1 MAAGGD
7 SLSPHAGRGPSPPRR
22 GLGEAAAE
30 GEGARPEEAH
40 PEPPPHLR
48 SGCASAPSLHD
59 KVQAGL
65 APRAGRGG
73 RVVIALALFLTLA
86 CLLAGALWRYAA
98 TLPPLDLTQAHL
110 RSTVI
115 LDRKGQL
122 LRPFATADGRWR
134 LPVAAGEVD
143 PRYLAMLK
151 VYEDRRFDTHP
162 GIDPAATLRAAWQW
176 LISRRI
182 VSGGSTLSMQ
192 VARLVEPRSERSI
205 LAKLRQMARAL
216 ELERTLGKA
225 GVLDL
230 YLALAPYGGP
240 VEGVRAAS
248 LAYFGREPAR
258 LSFAESALLVALP
271 QAPEARRP
279 DRFAANA
286 RRARDRVLDI
296 ATERGVLTADEA
308 RAAKAEPVPVARKQF
323 PMLAAHAAEQ
333 AHAADPEARVQH
345 LTLDARLQASLE
357 ALAAERAAVAG
368 PALSAAI
375 LALDNRTGAVL
386 AHVGSAGYLDAARAG
401 AVDATAAVRSPGSA
415 LKPFIYAL
423 AFENGLA
430 HPETLLDDR
439 PARFAASYAPE
450 NFDMGYRGT
459 VTARVAL
466 QQSLN
471 LPAVDLLDAV
481 GAARFVARLRG
492 AGATILLPRDTAPGL
507 PVALGGL
514 GITLSDLAR
523 LYAGLA
529 RGGTVPA
536 LARRLDGPAAAP
548 EPERR
553 IADPVAAW
561 YVADILRGAPPPENA
576 LPGRISFKTG
586 TSYGYRDAWAVGFD
600 ARVTIAVWIG
610 RPDGASVPGLVGR
623 SHAAP
628 ILFDAFARF
637 GGEPEALPRPRDTL
651 VVATAALPPPL
662 RHIRRDAP
670 KTFAAALGV
679 PLKIAYPPDG
689 ARVDLGLSEGA
700 QARLALKALG
710 GQPPLTWMVDG
721 LPVAEAM
728 RRQAEW
734 SPEGAGFARISVMDA
749 AGASDSVVVR
759 LE

>member
-1 MAAGGD
+1 M
-7 SLSPHAGRGPSPPRR
+7 LPSPDLLRR
-22 GLGEAAAE
+22 PPSPAE
-30 GEGARPEEAH
+30 G
-40 PEPPPHLR
+40 
-48 SGCASAPSLHD
+48 
-59 KVQAGL
+59 
-65 APRAGRGG
+65 GG
-73 RVVIALALFLTLA
+73 RRVGTLVALLVLAALALPALTL
-86 CLLAGALWRYAA
+86 WRTAA
-98 TLPPLDLTQAHL
+98 ALPPLDLTAASL

-122 LRPFATADGRWR
+122 LRPFATTDGRWR
-134 LPVAAGEVD
+134 LPVTAGEVD
-143 PRYLAMLK
+143 PRFLAMLK
-151 VYEDRRFDTHP
+151 AYEDHRFDTHP
-162 GIDPAATLRAAWQW
+162 GIDPAATLRAAWQ
-176 LISRRI
+176 LLTAQRI

-192 VARLVEPRSERSI
+192 VARLVEPRAERS
-205 LAKLRQMARAL
+205 LRAKLRQMIRAV
-216 ELERTLGKA
+216 ELERRLGKA

-240 VEGVRAAS
+240 VEGLRAAS

-279 DRFAANA
+279 DRFAATA

-296 ATERGVLTADEA
+296 AAARGLLTPQEA
-308 RAAKAEPVPVARKQF
+308 HAAKAEPVPTARKRF

-333 AHAADPEARVQH
+333 AVAADPDARVQR

-357 ALAAERAAVAG
+357 SLAAERATALG

-375 LALDNRTGAVL
+375 LVVDNRSGHVL
-386 AHVGSAGYLDAARAG
+386 AHVGSAGYLDGTRAG

-450 NFDMGYRGT
+450 NFDLGYRGT

-471 LPAVDLLDAV
+471 LPAVDLLETV

-492 AGATILLPRDTAPGL
+492 AGASILLPRDTAPGL

-514 GITLSDLAR
+514 GITLTDLAR

-529 RGGTVPA
+529 RGGSVPS
-536 LARRLDGPAAAP
+536 LRHRLDGPPSPAAP
-548 EPERR
+548 ERTV
-553 IADPVAAW
+553 ADPVSAW

-576 LPGRISFKTG
+576 PAGRLAFKTG
-586 TSYGYRDAWAVGFD
+586 TSYGYRDAWALGFD
-600 ARVTIAVWIG
+600 ARVTVAVWVG

-623 SHAAP
+623 SAAAP
-628 ILFDAFARF
+628 MLFDAFSRF
-637 GGEPEALPRPRDTL
+637 GGEPEPLPRPREAL
-651 VVATAALPPPL
+651 VAATIALPPPL

-670 KTFAAALGV
+670 KTLAATLGV

-689 ARVDLGLSEGA
+689 ARVDLGLGA
-700 QARLALKALG
+700 GEKARLALKALG
-710 GQPPLTWMVDG
+710 GLPPLTWMVDG
-721 LPVAEAM
+721 LPVAESL
-728 RRQAEW
+728 RRQSDW
-734 SPEGAGFARISVMDA
+734 SPAGAGFARISVMDA

>member
-1 MAAGGD
+1 MGSPSAP
-7 SLSPHAGRGPSPPRR
+7 LSPHAGRGRR
-22 GLGEAAAE
+22 VGTL
-30 GEGARPEEAH
+30 
-40 PEPPPHLR
+40 
-48 SGCASAPSLHD
+48 
-59 KVQAGL
+59 V
-65 APRAGRGG
+65 
-73 RVVIALALFLTLA
+73 ALFVVVALVPTLV
-86 CLLAGALWRYAA
+86 LWRYAA
-98 TLPPLDLTQAHL
+98 TLPPLDLTAASL
-110 RSTVI
+110 RSPVI

-134 LPVAAGEVD
+134 LPVTAGEVD
-143 PRYLAMLK
+143 PRFLAMLK
-151 VYEDRRFDTHP
+151 AYEDRRFDTHP
-162 GIDPAATLRAAWQW
+162 GIDPAAVARAAWQW
-176 LISRRI
+176 LIAQRI

-192 VARLVEPRSERSI
+192 VARLVEPRAERS
-205 LAKLRQMARAL
+205 LSAKLRQMIRAV
-216 ELERTLGKA
+216 ELERSLSKA

-240 VEGVRAAS
+240 VEGLRAAS

-296 ATERGVLTADEA
+296 ATERGVLTEEEA
-308 RAAKAEPVPVARKQF
+308 RAAKAEPVPTQRKPF

-333 AHAADPEARVQH
+333 AVAADPEARVQR
-345 LTLDARLQASLE
+345 LTVDARLQASLE
-357 ALAAERAAVAG
+357 ALAAERAAALG

-375 LALDNRTGAVL
+375 LVIDNRSGHVL

-401 AVDATAAVRSPGSA
+401 AVDATHAVRSPGSA

-471 LPAVDLLDAV
+471 LPAVDLLETV

-492 AGATILLPRDTAPGL
+492 AGAAILLPRDTAPGL

-514 GITLSDLAR
+514 GITLTDLAR
-523 LYAGLA
+523 LHAGLA
-529 RGGTVPA
+529 RGGNVPT
-536 LARRLDGPAAAP
+536 LLRRLDGPPAAA
-548 EPERR
+548 EPERSVT
-553 IADPVAAW
+553 DPVSAW

-576 LPGRISFKTG
+576 PPGRLAYKTG

-600 ARVTIAVWIG
+600 ARVTIAVWVG

-623 SHAAP
+623 SAAAP
-628 ILFDAFARF
+628 MLFDAFSRL
-637 GGEPEALPRPRDTL
+637 GGEPEPLPRPREAL
-651 VVATAALPPPL
+651 VAATIALPPPL

-670 KTFAAALGV
+670 KTLAATLGV

-689 ARVDLGLSEGA
+689 ARVDLGLGA
-700 QARLALKALG
+700 GEKPRLALKALG

-721 LPVAEAM
+721 LPVAESL
-728 RRQAEW
+728 RRQADW
-734 SPEGAGFARISVMDA
+734 SPEGAGFARISVMDSG
-749 AGASDSVVVR
+749 GASDSVVVR

>member
-1 MAAGGD
+1 MGSPSAP
-7 SLSPHAGRGPSPPRR
+7 LSPHAGRGRR
-22 GLGEAAAE
+22 VGTL
-30 GEGARPEEAH
+30 
-40 PEPPPHLR
+40 
-48 SGCASAPSLHD
+48 
-59 KVQAGL
+59 V
-65 APRAGRGG
+65 
-73 RVVIALALFLTLA
+73 ALFVVVALVPTLV
-86 CLLAGALWRYAA
+86 LWRYAA
-98 TLPPLDLTQAHL
+98 TLPPLDLTAASL
-110 RSTVI
+110 RSPVI

-134 LPVAAGEVD
+134 LPVTAGEVD
-143 PRYLAMLK
+143 PRFLAMLK
-151 VYEDRRFDTHP
+151 AYEDRRFDTHP
-162 GIDPAATLRAAWQW
+162 GIDPAAVARAAWQW
-176 LISRRI
+176 LIAQRI

-192 VARLVEPRSERSI
+192 VARLVEPRAERS
-205 LAKLRQMARAL
+205 LSAKLRQMIRAV
-216 ELERTLGKA
+216 ELERSLSKA

-240 VEGVRAAS
+240 VEGLRAAS

-296 ATERGVLTADEA
+296 ATERGVLTEEEA
-308 RAAKAEPVPVARKQF
+308 RAAKAEPVPTQRKPF

-333 AHAADPEARVQH
+333 AVAADPEARVQR
-345 LTLDARLQASLE
+345 LTVDARLQASLE
-357 ALAAERAAVAG
+357 ALAAERAAALG

-375 LALDNRTGAVL
+375 LVIDNRSGHVL

-401 AVDATAAVRSPGSA
+401 AVDATHAVRSPGSA

-471 LPAVDLLDAV
+471 LPAVDLLETV

-492 AGATILLPRDTAPGL
+492 AGAAILLPRDTAPGL

-514 GITLSDLAR
+514 GSTLTDLAR
-523 LYAGLA
+523 LHAGLA
-529 RGGTVPA
+529 RGGNVPT
-536 LARRLDGPAAAP
+536 LLRRLDGPPAAA
-548 EPERR
+548 EPERSVT
-553 IADPVAAW
+553 DPVSAW

-576 LPGRISFKTG
+576 PPGRLAYKTG

-600 ARVTIAVWIG
+600 ARVTIAVWVG

-623 SHAAP
+623 SAAAP
-628 ILFDAFARF
+628 MLFDAVSRL
-637 GGEPEALPRPRDTL
+637 GGEPEPLPRPREAL
-651 VVATAALPPPL
+651 VAATIALPPPL

-670 KTFAAALGV
+670 KTLAATLGV

-689 ARVDLGLSEGA
+689 ARVDLGLGA
-700 QARLALKALG
+700 GEKPRLALKALG

-721 LPVAEAM
+721 LPVAESL
-728 RRQAEW
+728 RRQADW
-734 SPEGAGFARISVMDA
+734 SPEGAGFARISVMDSG
-749 AGASDSVVVR
+749 GASDSVVVR

>member
-1 MAAGGD
+1 MRRDATN
-7 SLSPHAGRGPSPPRR
+7 PPPS
-22 GLGEAAAE
+22 A
-30 GEGARPEEAH
+30 GEGAR
-40 PEPPPHLR
+40 
-48 SGCASAPSLHD
+48 G
-59 KVQAGL
+59 AG
-65 APRAGRGG
+65 GRGEPRSRLAALDAAPPETSLPSPDPLRGPPSPAEGGG
-73 RVVIALALFLTLA
+73 RRVGLLCAFLVIAALALPSL
-86 CLLAGALWRYAA
+86 ALWRYAS
-98 TLPPLDLTQAHL
+98 TLPPLDLTAASL
-110 RSTVI
+110 RSTVV

-134 LPVAAGEVD
+134 LPVTASEVD

-151 VYEDRRFDTHP
+151 AYEDRRFDTHP

-176 LISRRI
+176 LVSQRI

-192 VARLVEPRSERSI
+192 VARLVEPRAERS
-205 LAKLRQMARAL
+205 LPAKLRQMIRAV

-240 VEGVRAAS
+240 VEGLRAAS

-296 ATERGVLTADEA
+296 AAERGVLNTDEA
-308 RAAKAEPVPVARKQF
+308 RAAKAEPVPSSRKPF

-333 AHAADPEARVQH
+333 AVAADPAARVQR

-357 ALAAERAAVAG
+357 TLAAERAAALG

-375 LALDNRTGAVL
+375 LVLDNRSGHVL

-401 AVDATAAVRSPGSA
+401 AVDATNAVRSPGSA

-450 NFDMGYRGT
+450 NFDQGYRGT
-459 VTARVAL
+459 VTARIAL

-471 LPAVDLLDAV
+471 LPAVDLLETV

-514 GITLSDLAR
+514 GITLTDLAR
-523 LYAGLA
+523 LHAGLA
-529 RGGTVPA
+529 RAGSVPTIV
-536 LARRLDGPAAAP
+536 RRLDGPPAP
-548 EPERR
+548 AEPERTVT
-553 IADPVAAW
+553 DPVSAW

-576 LPGRISFKTG
+576 PAGRLAYKTG

-600 ARVTIAVWIG
+600 ARITVAVWVG

-623 SHAAP
+623 TAAAP
-628 ILFDAFARF
+628 MLFDAFSRF
-637 GGEPEALPRPRDTL
+637 GGEPEPLTRPREAL
-651 VVATAALPPPL
+651 VAATIALPPPL

-670 KTFAAALGV
+670 KTLAATLGV

-689 ARVDLGLSEGA
+689 ARVDLGLQGGKAEGEKT
-700 QARLALKALG
+700 RLALKALG

-721 LPVAEAM
+721 LPVAESL
-728 RRQAEW
+728 RRQSDW

-749 AGASDSVVVR
+749 TGTSDSVVVR

>member
-1 MAAGGD
+1 MF
-7 SLSPHAGRGPSPPRR
+7 
-22 GLGEAAAE
+22 
-30 GEGARPEEAH
+30 
-40 PEPPPHLR
+40 
-48 SGCASAPSLHD
+48 C
-59 KVQAGL
+59 L
-65 APRAGRGG
+65 AIVLP
-73 RVVIALALFLTLA
+73 ALAL
-86 CLLAGALWRYAA
+86 WRF
-98 TLPPLDLTQAHL
+98 TENLPLLDLTQAAR

-115 LDRKGQL
+115 LDRDGQL

-134 LPVAAGEVD
+134 LPATAGDVD

-151 VYEDRRFDTHP
+151 AYEDRRFEEHP

-176 LISRRI
+176 LAHRRI

-192 VARLVEPRSERSI
+192 VARLVEPRSERS
-205 LAKLRQMARAL
+205 LVQKLRQMVRAI
-216 ELERTLGKA
+216 ELERRLGKT

-230 YLALAPYGGP
+230 YLQLAPYGGP

-248 LAYFGREPAR
+248 LAYLGREPAR

-279 DRFAANA
+279 DRFPAQA

-296 ATERGVLTADEA
+296 AAERGVIGRAEA
-308 RAAKAEPVPVARKQF
+308 ETAKAEPVPSSRKPF

-333 AHAADPEARVQH
+333 AVAADPEARVQR
-345 LTLDARLQASLE
+345 LTLDKRLQASLE
-357 ALAAERAAVAG
+357 TLAAERATAIG

-375 LALDNRTGAVL
+375 LVVDNRTGAVL

-401 AVDATAAVRSPGSA
+401 AVDATQAVRSPGSA
-415 LKPFIYAL
+415 LKPFVYAL
-423 AFENGLA
+423 AFENGIA

-439 PARFAASYAPE
+439 PVRFAASYAPE
-450 NFDMGYRGT
+450 NFDLGFHGT
-459 VTARVAL
+459 VTARYAL

-471 LPAVDLLDAV
+471 VPAVDLLDAV
-481 GAARFVARLRG
+481 GAARFIARLRG
-492 AGATILLPRDTAPGL
+492 AGAQILLPRDTAPGL

-514 GITLSDLAR
+514 GITLTDLAR

-529 RGGTVPA
+529 RGGAVPD
-536 LARRLDGPAAAP
+536 LVRRVPGSPPPCGEGPGVGVVQPDCEGGQRNHPHLQLLPTRGRRVTADEHEA
-548 EPERR
+548 ERT
-553 IADPVAAW
+553 IADPVSAW

-576 LPGRISFKTG
+576 LSGRIAFKTG

-600 ARVTIAVWIG
+600 RRVTIAVWIG

-623 SHAAP
+623 ASAAP
-628 ILFDAFARF
+628 VLFDAFSRF
-637 GGEPEALPRPRDTL
+637 GGEPETLPRPHDAL
-651 VVATAALPPPL
+651 VVATAGLPPPL

-670 KTFAAALGV
+670 KTLEVTLGV

-689 ARVDLGLSEGA
+689 SRVDLGLSEGA
-700 QARLALKALG
+700 RAQLALKALG

-721 LPVAEAM
+721 LPVSEGM
-728 RRQAEW
+728 RRQAAW

-749 AGASDSVVVR
+749 SGASDSVVVR
-759 LE
+759 IE